1 MYKYY
6 NNLISQST
14 CDSLISYI
22 KEYPTRTWNNRQV
35 IDFKYLSN
43 NKNISQILHL
53 LNIFASKDTNN
64 ILFPEWVEIV
74 IWPQNSFQD
83 PHNDVARN
91 STKYTSIT
99 YLNNNYEGG
108 ETFFTLDNSISKN
121 NIGDTIM
128 FDGIKYEHGVKPITK
143 GTRYVL
149 AVWYSDK
156 INDFILNW

>member
-1 MYKYY
+1 MYQYY
-6 NNLISQST
+6 NSLIPQLI
-14 CDSLISYI
+14 CDNLISYI
-22 KEYPTRTWNNRQV
+22 KESPTKTWDNRQV
-35 IDFKYLSN
+35 IDFKYLSS
-43 NKNISQILHL
+43 NKDIWQILHL
-53 LNIFASKDTNN
+53 LNTFASKNINN
-64 ILFPEWVEIV
+64 TLFPEWVEIV
-74 IWPQNSFQD
+74 IWPQGSLQN
-83 PHNDVARN
+83 PHKDVSRN

-108 ETFFTLDNSISKN
+108 KTFFTLDNSMSEN

-128 FDGIKYEHGVKPITK
+128 FDGMKYEHGVKPIIK

>member
-1 MYKYY
+1 MYQYY
-6 NNLISQST
+6 NSLIPQPI

-22 KEYPTRTWNNRQV
+22 KECPTRTWDNRQV
-35 IDFKYLSN
+35 IDFKYLLN
-43 NKNISQILHL
+43 NKNILQILHL
-53 LNIFASKDTNN
+53 LNILASKNTNN
-64 ILFPEWVEIV
+64 TLFPEWVEVV
-74 IWPQNSFQD
+74 IWPQNSFQHSHKD
-83 PHNDVARN
+83 ASRN

-108 ETFFTLDNSISKN
+108 ETFFTLDNSMSKN

>member
-1 MYKYY
+1 MYQYY
-6 NNLISQST
+6 NNLIPQSI
-14 CDSLISYI
+14 CDSLVSYT
-22 KEYPTRTWNNRQV
+22 KQCSTRTWDNRQV
-35 IDFKYLSN
+35 VDFEYLSD

-53 LNIFASKDTNN
+53 LNIFASKNTNN

-74 IWPQNSFQD
+74 IWPQGSFQHS
-83 PHNDVARN
+83 HNDVSRN

-108 ETFFTLDNSISKN
+108 KTYFTVENSTSKN

-128 FDGIKYEHGVKPITK
+128 FDGIKHEHGVTPITK